1 MALSKIDAANFLTGT
16 IPQGNVANASLGA
29 VTALPGAIATGKVL
43 QVVNTEFQTSFTTTS
58 SSAVDTGI
66 AVSITPSATN
76 SRILLE
82 TNIPQ
87 RTEENVY
94 VSFYIYRQINGG
106 GYSELD
112 RLDQSNHYYLNNDF
126 QTIYYGKKIDTTH
139 NTTNQ
144 IDYKI
149 YTHIQGGGSGVTLCP
164 DGVVN

>member
-1 MALSKIDAANFLTGT
+1 MAITKLVSD
-16 IPQGNVANASLGA
+16 SLGTG
-29 VTALPGAIATGKVL
+29 VGGKVL
-43 QVVNTEFQTSFTTTS
+43 QVINTEFQTSFTTTS

-66 AVSITPSATN
+66 LVSITPSATN

-87 RTEENVY
+87 RTEQNVY

-149 YTHIQGGGSGVTLCP
+149 YTHIQGGGAGVTLVP
-164 DGVVN
+164 DGVGQLANFTAFEIGA